1 MKNFLGLTAFLIAVG
16 SGLVIASYILLE
28 ALSHIL
34 LSIF

>member
-28 ALSHIL
+28 AINHIL
-34 LSIF
+34 SSMF